1 MQQYRAMKEA
11 HPECVLFFRMGDFYE
26 MFDEDARTVSK
37 AIGLTLTQRG
47 NGLDMAGVPHH
58 AAEGYLRRMVDQG
71 FRVAVCEQLED
82 PAQAKGVVKR
92 GVTRVVTP
100 GTLVD
105 EFLLDE
111 TKTNLLGA
119 MRSNGNTVSIA
130 TTELSTGT
138 FELHQCVSNRLG
150 DTLERLGL
158 SEIIIGE
165 DEDHLHEQANRFGV
179 AVTIRPAWLFAL
191 DESTTVLQQQFNVT
205 TVEGFGLQ
213 SDDERIGPAGALLS
227 YLKQTQAS
235 DSDLPHLRPP
245 AIKHGSAFIALDAT
259 TIRSL

>member
-26 MFDEDARTVSK
+26 MFDEDARVVSK

-58 AAEGYLRRMVDQG
+58 AAEGYMRRMVEQG

-82 PAQAKGVVKR
+82 PSQAKGVVKR

-105 EFLLDE
+105 ELLLDE

-119 MRSNGNTVSIA
+119 IRSNGENVSIA

-138 FELHQCVSNRLG
+138 FELHQCDILRLS

-158 SEIIIGE
+158 SEVIVGE
-165 DEDHLHEQANRFGV
+165 D
-179 AVTIRPAWLFAL
+179 
-191 DESTTVLQQQFNVT
+191 
-205 TVEGFGLQ
+205 
-213 SDDERIGPAGALLS
+213 
-227 YLKQTQAS
+227 
-235 DSDLPHLRPP
+235 
-245 AIKHGSAFIALDAT
+245 
-259 TIRSL
+259 